1 MFFDHTT
8 LVFSVIVF
16 LNAIILRNMP
26 VTQGSVKKTPCSDNK
41 KWYSITIFQYVRK
54 IRFISCNKKTRKLSY
69 INA

>member
-26 VTQGSVKKTPCSDNK
+26 VTQDRVKNTMQHNK
-41 KWYSITIFQYVRK
+41 KWENITIFQYMR
-54 IRFISCNKKTRKLSY
+54 
-69 INA
+69 